1 MDHRF
6 KQKKY
11 SLPMDGSIQVLA
23 CLAYESVI
31 PLVTFILPHKFQL
44 SFLTQLCMTE
54 RFFLNIPMQKSNPN
68 VAPSY
73 PGELKTCYHCFN
85 NS

>member
-44 SFLTQLCMTE
+44 SFLTKLCMTE
-54 RFFLNIPMQKSNPN
+54 RFFSKH
-68 VAPSY
+68 SY
-73 PGELKTCYHCFN
+73 AKKQPQCGPILPWRTKNLLSLF
-85 NS
+85 